1 MDIERI
7 KIYTDVIKRSLEK
20 YSEYTLS
27 VELSKSEMVHLKSL
41 FNIAEGDFP
50 GTYVFTKKTLD
61 N

>member
-1 MDIERI
+1 MDIDRI
-7 KIYTDVIKRSLEK
+7 NIYINLIKSSLENF
-20 YSEYTLS
+20 SEYTLS